1 VPADAKGRALMPLDL
16 AFVLAVIAA
25 AVVVHPETEPTLHR
39 IELAYRL
46 WRNGYSWHAAW
57 HLAERH

>member
-1 VPADAKGRALMPLDL
+1 MIGLDT
-16 AFVLAVIAA
+16 AVVLGIAIAA
-25 AVVVHPETEPTLHR
+25 IAVHPETEATLHR
-39 IELAYRL
+39 LELAFRL

>member
-1 VPADAKGRALMPLDL
+1 VPADAEGGAVMPLDL
-16 AFVLAVIAA
+16 AFVLLVAIAA
-25 AVVVHPETEPTLHR
+25 IALNPDTEPTLHR
-39 IELAYRL
+39 LELAFRL